1 MIETQSIQEAHA
13 MLTLPLSHALI
24 GFPDGSVVKVLPA
37 KAGHTGDLGLIR
49 GWEDPLEEGS
59 NPLQFSCLENPID
72 RGTWQAV
79 IHRVTKSHTRLS
91 DCAWACTHTLMITL
105 LQDFLSSTL
114 FCFPCSPLSHLAER
128 IRPKSFK
135 KNPCFHFNLSSAQL
149 FFSDFFFF

>member
-13 MLTLPLSHALI
+13 MLTLPLFHALI

-37 KAGHTGDLGLIR
+37 KAGPIGDLGLIR

-91 DCAWACTHTLMITL
+91 DCA
-105 LQDFLSSTL
+105 
-114 FCFPCSPLSHLAER
+114 
-128 IRPKSFK
+128 
-135 KNPCFHFNLSSAQL
+135 
-149 FFSDFFFF
+149 